1 MVFQRPLVM
10 PMVNMMKNEYRPVF
24 STTTPCSARYLV
36 TLGAG
41 MPVSAKSPSKSRPGV
56 TMVDLIGSSMLKP
69 SARSPKPC
77 QLSNSLPVF
86 LALVL
91 VEASLPRMIQSSAR
105 PTPSSASSCG
115 PQTSNHQS
123 SSPNSSSTL
132 RMARRKLSASKMD
145 SSTSAVPPGG
155 SIMAAATSQLAMM
168 LYCGLVEVCIKYAS
182 LHRWWSSFSVCE
194 SCTSTCD
201 ACEIPASSLWMDCVA
216 YTTECWGRA
225 RFLPMAW

>member
-36 TLGAG
+36 TMDAG
-41 MPVSAKSPSKSRPGV
+41 MPVSAKSPSRSRPGV
-56 TMVDLIGSSMLKP
+56 TMVDLMGSSMLKP

-77 QLSNSLPVF
+77 QLSNSLPF
-86 LALVL
+86 FCLDLVL
-91 VEASLPRMIQSSAR
+91 GTTSLPRMIQSSAR
-105 PTPSSASSCG
+105 PTPSSANFSG
-115 PQTSNHQS
+115 PQTWNHQS

-132 RMARRKLSASKMD
+132 RMARRKSSASRMD

-168 LYCGLVEVCIKYAS
+168 LYCGLVEVCIRYAS
-182 LHRWWSSFSVCE
+182 LNRWWSSFCVCE
-194 SCTSTCD
+194 SCTSTCE
-201 ACEIPASSLWMDCVA
+201 AWLIPASSLWMDCVA
-216 YTTECWGRA
+216 
-225 RFLPMAW
+225 